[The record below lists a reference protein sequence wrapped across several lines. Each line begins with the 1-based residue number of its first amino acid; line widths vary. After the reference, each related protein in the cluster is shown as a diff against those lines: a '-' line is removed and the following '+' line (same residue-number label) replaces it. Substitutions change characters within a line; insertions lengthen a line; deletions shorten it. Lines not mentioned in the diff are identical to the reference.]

1 MMREF
6 VEAPPLPAGY
16 THYSEALAHVMAH
29 DPSCEEAVLMPLD
42 VDVDSD
48 SGLVC
53 ILYHGGHGA
62 NVYTMAG
69 DFAGHVGVADID
81 SGSIIAGLNLDI
93 VPTVE
98 NDRKH
103 VIIGDAHGWSVA
115 VYGAPSI

>member
-1 MMREF
+1 M
-6 VEAPPLPAGY
+6 EAPPLPAGY

-42 VDVDSD
+42 VDVGSD
-48 SGLVC
+48 SGLVYVA
-53 ILYHGGHGA
+53 YHGGRGA
-62 NVYTMAG
+62 NVYTKAG
-69 DFAGHVGVADID
+69 DFVGHVGVADID
-81 SGSIIAGLNLDI
+81 SGGIIAGLNLDI

-115 VYGAPSI
+115 VYGVSSI